1 MQLIDSHCHLDADV
15 FDADREA
22 VIQRAL
28 DAGVEC
34 MVAIGSGDGP
44 PDLKAGIRLAEKYE
58 FMYATVGVHPHDAS
72 KADDATWVEL
82 TALTAHPKVIAVA
95 EIGLDYH
102 YDFSPRRTQQAVFA
116 RQLRIAREAHLPIAI
131 HTREAW
137 SDTVALLREH
147 WVGQTSRSARSL
159 QTPPAQDSNS
169 PEAGPGGPA
178 QVWGPAPLEEPGGIF
193 HCFSGGPEEAEEAL
207 ALGFHLSFSG
217 IVTFPKA
224 EDQREAVRRTPLDRL
239 LVETDAPYLAPVPLR
254 GKRNE
259 PAFVVTT
266 ARKVAEIKGLSF
278 EQVAEATSANWKRL
292 CLQTAAKAR

>member
-1 MQLIDSHCHLDADV
+1 MRLIDSHCHLDAEV

-44 PDLKAGIRLAEKYE
+44 PDLKAGIRLAEQYD
-58 FMYATVGVHPHDAS
+58 FVYATVGVHPHDAS
-72 KADDATWVEL
+72 KADESTWAEL
-82 TALTAHPKVIAVA
+82 TSLTAHPKVVAVA

-102 YDFSPRRTQQAVFA
+102 YDFSPRETQQAVFT
-116 RQLRIAREAHLPIAI
+116 RQLSIALEANLPIAI

-137 SDTVALLREH
+137 SDTVALLQEH
-147 WVGQTSRSARSL
+147 WLRDS
-159 QTPPAQDSNS
+159 SNS
-169 PEAGPGGPA
+169 
-178 QVWGPAPLEEPGGIF
+178 PGGIF
-193 HCFSGGPEEAEEAL
+193 HCFSGGPVEAEQAL

-224 EDQREAVRRTPLDRL
+224 EEQREAVRRTPLDRL
-239 LVETDAPYLAPVPLR
+239 LVETDAPYLAPVPMR

-266 ARKVAEIKGLSF
+266 ARKIAEIKGVSF
-278 EQVAEATSANWKRL
+278 EELASATSSNWKRL
-292 CLQTAAKAR
+292 CLQSTAKAR